1 MLPDDFHHTLNVSQ
15 HFIVPES
22 QNLEPLRL
30 YESVPDD
37 IAYIAYI
44 VSVLPPVYFN
54 VQAGIQRHKI
64 HNIWAKWKLTPEF
77 DSCLLLP
84 KVPP

>member
-1 MLPDDFHHTLNVSQ
+1 MLQDDFHHTLNVGQ

-22 QNLEPLRL
+22 QNLEPLGL

-37 IAYIAYI
+37 ITCI
-44 VSVLPPVYFN
+44 VSVLSPVYFN
-54 VQAGIQRHKI
+54 VQAGIQRHEI
-64 HNIWAKWKLTPEF
+64 QNIWAKWKLTPEF